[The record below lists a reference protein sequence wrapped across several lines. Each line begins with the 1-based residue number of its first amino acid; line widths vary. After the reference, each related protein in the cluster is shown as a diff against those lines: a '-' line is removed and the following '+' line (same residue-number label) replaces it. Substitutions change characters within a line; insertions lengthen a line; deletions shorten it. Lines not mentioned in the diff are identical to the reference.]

1 MRILALPLLFLPA
14 AAMAAPVPRDVEAM
28 LRAAGD
34 DLPAVIKVAKS
45 AYPASAAEIDAL
57 VSDIKAEAA
66 AAREER
72 LANAGLF
79 DAWSG
84 SGLAGFTRTTGN
96 TSDVGLT
103 AGLNLTKDGL
113 RLRHKFTAALD
124 RQTSAGVLT
133 RNKYLAGYELDYKFT
148 PRLFAYGSFTWDKDT
163 FAGIGRRFSES
174 AGAGYS
180 LLDTTTMK
188 LDLTA
193 GPALRQTRYIAAP
206 PLNVVEEKTTTAKL
220 GADFAWK
227 MFDGLTLSEKAEWFV
242 SNEIRSVTALT
253 VPVRGKLSA
262 QAAFDMTRQDK
273 VPVGRKQTD
282 TATRLGL
289 VYSF

>member
-1 MRILALPLLFLPA
+1 MRILAFAAVLLPA
-14 AAMAAPVPRDVEAM
+14 AALAAPVPRDVEAM

-34 DLPAVIKVAKS
+34 DLPAVEKVAKA
-45 AYPASAAEIDAL
+45 AYPTSVAEIDTL
-57 VSDIKAEAA
+57 VSAIKAEAA
-66 AAREER
+66 ATREAR
-72 LANAGLF
+72 LAQAGVF

-96 TSDVGLT
+96 TNDLGLT
-103 AGLNLTKDGL
+103 AGLALMKDGL
-113 RLRHKFTAALD
+113 HLRHKFNAAMD
-124 RQTSAGVLT
+124 RQTTGGVLT

-148 PRLFAYGSFTWDKDT
+148 SRIFAYGSFTWDKDT

-174 AGAGYS
+174 GGLGYS

-188 LDLTA
+188 LDLIA
-193 GPALRQTRYIAAP
+193 GPAFRQTRYVAAP
-206 PLNVVEEKTTTAKL
+206 NENVTTAKL
-220 GADFAWK
+220 GADLSWK
-227 MFDGLTLSEKAEWFV
+227 VFEALTLTEKAEWFIG
-242 SNEIRSVTALT
+242 NEIRSVTAVS

-262 QAAFDMTRQDK
+262 QAAFDVTRQDK
-273 VPVGRKQTD
+273 VPAGRKQTD